1 MVEIDGIEYAERTPL
16 ENAYDMITYINQYCS
31 DNDIRNSKGE
41 LVQINTN
48 PGNPLYMILFGFA
61 YLLSVLQRLLVSAAN
76 SLNIGRASN
85 SQLLNLAEIANVRRR
100 AATKTTMEVFVNCP
114 EDSEGDCIIDTSA
127 SISYSSGDKSL
138 ILHPISAV
146 TVEPGTGKNIV
157 LEAEDYTQLT
167 IPEGTLEGFDAPIK
181 NLGTFYN
188 YAAIAGH
195 DVEDMASLR
204 SRMQRREDA
213 VGRIDRCINAL
224 LQLPGV
230 VHANIYYNYDYVD
243 SYTQG
248 DVKVPPRHAAL
259 FVQGYNENIA
269 RTFYCYMSCLT
280 VGEGREDVITQN
292 YVTSSGQFIPVYI
305 IPPTTVPIHIRIS
318 FKGQLADAL
327 WWNVQAALQRYIA
340 QYVVAQELYATD
352 IVRYLYSQFPDLDVT
367 QVMVK
372 RLKNPREEE
381 NGNRIFTQPF
391 ELLQV
396 VESEIVRAVSQEN
409 IVDA

>member
-16 ENAYDMITYINQYCS
+16 ENAYDMISYINQYCA
-31 DNDIRNSKGE
+31 DNDIKNSKGE
-41 LVQINTN
+41 LVQIDTN
-48 PGNPLYMILFGFA
+48 PGNPLYMLLFGFA
-61 YLLSVLQRLLVSAAN
+61 YLLSVIQRLIVSAAN

-114 EDSEGDCIIDTSA
+114 EDAEGDCIIDTYA

-146 TVEPGTGKNIV
+146 TIEPGTGKNIV

-167 IPEGTLEGFDAPIK
+167 IPEGTLEGFDAPIL

-195 DVEDMASLR
+195 DVEEIASLR
-204 SRMQRREDA
+204 SRIQRREDA

-230 VHANIYYNYDYVD
+230 VHANIYYNFHYERTYV
-243 SYTQG
+243 QG
-248 DVKVPPRHAAL
+248 GISVPPRHAAL
-259 FVQGYNENIA
+259 FVQGYNEDIA

-292 YVTSSGQFIPVYI
+292 YVTQSGQFIPVYI
-305 IPPTTVPIHIRIS
+305 IPPTFIPIHIKIS
-318 FKGQLADAL
+318 LKNQIADSL
-327 WWNVQAALQRYIA
+327 WWSVQAALQRYIA
-340 QYVVAQELYATD
+340 QYVVSQELYATD
-352 IVRYLYSQFPDLDVT
+352 VIRYLYSQFPDLDVT
-367 QVMVK
+367 QVTVK
-372 RLKNPREEE
+372 RMSNPREEE
-381 NGNRIFTQPF
+381 DGNRIFTRPF

-396 VESEIVRAVSQEN
+396 VESEIVRVVSQEN
-409 IVDA
+409 IVDD